1 MGLTVASPD
10 AVSFLD
16 LGSGVGKRLGR
27 GDGRDGGGLMVKT
40 CELMFEA
47 EQRMCSFPP

>member
-27 GDGRDGGGLMVKT
+27 GDGRVDGSDGSDGEDM
-40 CELMFEA
+40 
-47 EQRMCSFPP
+47 